1 MPLVSI
7 VIPTHNRAGL
17 LARAVGSALRQ
28 TFTDREIIVVDD
40 ASDDETK
47 SLDIMSDPGVRLAG
61 LDAQC
66 GVAKARNA
74 GAALSQGQWL
84 AFLDSDDQ
92 WHPDKLEKQ
101 VRFHADFP
109 LCRISQTREIWIRN
123 GRRVNPPQ
131 THEKKQGYIFEQSLG
146 RCMITPSSVMMDKR
160 LFDEVGGFNES
171 LPACEDY
178 DLWLK
183 ITCSHEVGLIDEFL
197 LTRYGGHA
205 DQLSSC
211 VMGLDRFRIRGII
224 DLLGSGRL
232 TPEQEM
238 LARKELAKK
247 AIIVA
252 NGFRKRGKTEE
263 YERYRRIA
271 TDFGQRQ
278 PGRQDPSP
286 ER

>member
-7 VIPTHNRAGL
+7 VIPTHNRAHL
-17 LARAVGSALRQ
+17 LAGAVESALRQ
-28 TFTDREIIVVDD
+28 TFIDREIIVVDD
-40 ASDDETK
+40 ASDDQTK
-47 SLDIMSDPGVRLAG
+47 NLDILFAPGVRCVR
-61 LDAQC
+61 LDSQC
-66 GVAKARNA
+66 GVSKARNA

-84 AFLDSDDQ
+84 AFLDSDDH

-123 GRRVNPPQ
+123 GHRVNPPQ
-131 THEKKQGYIFEQSLG
+131 THEKKQGYIFEQSLK
-146 RCMITPSSVMMDKR
+146 RCMITPSSVMMDKA
-160 LFDEVGGFNES
+160 LFHEVGGFNES

-205 DQLSSC
+205 DQLSAC
-211 VMGLDRFRIRGII
+211 VMGLDRFRIRSII
-224 DLLGSGRL
+224 DILGSGRL
-232 TPEQEM
+232 THKQE
-238 LARKELAKK
+238 LLSRKELAKK
-247 AIIVA
+247 AVIVA
-252 NGFRKRGKTEE
+252 NGFRKRGRTEE

-271 TDFGQRQ
+271 TDFGIA
-278 PGRQDPSP
+278 S
-286 ER
+286 